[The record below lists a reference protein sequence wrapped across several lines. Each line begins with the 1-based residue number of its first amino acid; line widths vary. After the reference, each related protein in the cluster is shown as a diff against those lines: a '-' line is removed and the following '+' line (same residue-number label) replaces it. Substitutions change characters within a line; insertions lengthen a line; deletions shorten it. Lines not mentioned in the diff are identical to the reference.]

1 MLENN
6 EKNTLNENVR
16 NDSLSGGSNNNDQD
30 SPVLDIQIDSND
42 KPDNNFLKSDV
53 ESPDPV
59 TLEDLE

>member
-53 ESPDPV
+53 ESSGSGYA
-59 TLEDLE
+59 